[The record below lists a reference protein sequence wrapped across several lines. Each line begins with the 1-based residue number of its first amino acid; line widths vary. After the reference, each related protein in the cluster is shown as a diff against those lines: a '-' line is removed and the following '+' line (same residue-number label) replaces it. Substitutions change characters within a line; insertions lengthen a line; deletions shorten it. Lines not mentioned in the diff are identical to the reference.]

1 MYEDDAPR
9 ERVDDDE
16 EYVDA
21 MSTRDRKRAAKEEKY
36 RRQAGIVAQME
47 EEMNDGEKRDI
58 GKKIMSNRGLTPHRN
73 KEHKNPRKR
82 LRDKFAK
89 AVVRRKGQ
97 VRAMRDDQGG
107 YGGEASGIKTSVTKS
122 RKFGA

>member
-21 MSTRDRKRAAKEEKY
+21 MSTRDRKPPAKEEKY
-36 RRQAGIVAQME
+36 RRQAGIVAQWRRWTTGKSATSGRRSCPTAVSPRTGTRSTRTRG
-47 EEMNDGEKRDI
+47 NAFATSSPRRWCAARDRFAP
-58 GKKIMSNRGLTPHRN
+58 RGTT
-73 KEHKNPRKR
+73 
-82 LRDKFAK
+82 
-89 AVVRRKGQ
+89 
-97 VRAMRDDQGG
+97 RAAR
-107 YGGEASGIKTSVTKS
+107 GEASGIKTSVTKS